1 MTDIV
6 RYRAYISYSHSDER
20 FATWLHRQIETYR
33 LPKHVANEKGFD
45 TLKPVFQDRAD
56 LPSSANLSD
65 SLKEAIAGSEAL
77 IVVCSRKAA
86 DSQWV
91 GQEIDI
97 FRQTH
102 GDRRIFAIIA
112 DDPPPDCFPAAL
124 LKDAD
129 GRTIEPIAAD
139 ARRGFD
145 GRRDALLKILAGLLD
160 VPFDGLKQRDLRRQ
174 VRRRTI
180 ATTTAGGV
188 AAVTLFLAVAAQ
200 DARNDAERRRTQA
213 EGLISFMLGD
223 LRSRLEPIGRLDVL
237 DAVGDKA
244 MDYFGSLD
252 KDELTP
258 AAQLGSAQALRQIG
272 EVRLS
277 QGDLERASEAFRLS
291 NEQTRRLLDADW
303 NVESV
308 EFELSQSHFWVGFVY
323 LERSDVDRARDHF
336 KKYLELSE
344 SLLGRN
350 PDSTDYQV
358 ELGYALINLGTLE
371 LAEHQFAAAE
381 EYFVAAA
388 GINEGLL
395 EQDPDDPQRLDNL
408 ATNWSWLGAVA
419 SQSGDIQAGVEWY
432 SREYE
437 LRARAIKDRTDW
449 LETQLLANT
458 AILLGHQQLLAGQP
472 EAAHQRFTEA
482 LELGER
488 LSGHDPENALWQRL
502 RGFAELQLARTQM
515 ILGDLDRAQGY
526 AEQAVADLLPLARA
540 APDDVSALTDLL
552 KAYSQQ
558 ALVLRAAGD
567 DPMARKIVTDALAQY
582 PDRAIDE
589 QHYLIAAAGLHLL
602 DGDLQS
608 SAGDADA
615 AKQAWKTSAAL
626 LGRLPGNRRETHL
639 LLTRMMIAE
648 RLRDVA
654 TADRIWE
661 ELRESGYRDRKDGM
675 ISRALVS
682 GPMTQY

>member
-1 MTDIV
+1 M

-33 LPKHVANEKGFD
+33 LPGHIATDKGFD
-45 TLKPVFQDRAD
+45 TLKPVFRDRAD

-65 SLKEAIAGSEAL
+65 SLKEAIVESEAL
-77 IVVCSRKAA
+77 IVLCSKNAA
-86 DSQWV
+86 KSRWV

-102 GDRRIFAIIA
+102 GDRRIFAIII
-112 DDPPPDCFPAAL
+112 DDPPPDCFPPAL
-124 LKDAD
+124 LRDAD
-129 GRTIEPIAAD
+129 GRPIEPIAAD

-180 ATTTAGGV
+180 ATTTAGTV
-188 AAVTLFLAVAAQ
+188 AAVTLYLAVAAQ

-244 MDYFGSLD
+244 TEYFGSLE

-277 QGDLERASEAFRLS
+277 QGELDRASEAFRLS

-308 EFELSQSHFWVGFVY
+308 EFELSQSHFWVGYVY
-323 LERSDVDRARDHF
+323 LERGDVDRARDEF
-336 KKYLELSE
+336 RKYLELSE
-344 SLLGRN
+344 SLLSRN

-358 ELGYALINLGTLE
+358 ELGYSLINLGTLE

-381 EYFVAAA
+381 GYFVAAA
-388 GINEGLL
+388 EINEGLL
-395 EQDPDDPQRLDNL
+395 GRDPDDPQRLDNL

-419 SQSGDIQAGVEWY
+419 SQSGDIRAAVDWY

-437 LRARAIKDRTDW
+437 LRARAVKDPTDW
-449 LETQLLANT
+449 LESQLLANT

-472 EAAHQRFTEA
+472 QAAHRRFMEA

-488 LSGHDPENALWQRL
+488 LTEHDPENALWQRL
-502 RGFAELQLARTQM
+502 KAFSALQLARTHM
-515 ILGDLDRAQGY
+515 ILGDLDTAQIY
-526 AEQAVADLLPLARA
+526 ADQAVAALFPLARA

-552 KAYSQQ
+552 KAIGQQ
-558 ALVLRAAGD
+558 ALVHRAAGED
-567 DPMARKIVTDALAQY
+567 LKAREIVTGVLARY

-589 QHYLIAAAGLHLL
+589 QRYLIAAAGLHLL
-602 DGDLQS
+602 DCDLLS
-608 SAGDADA
+608 AAGDDDA
-615 AKQAWKTSAAL
+615 AEHAWEASAAL
-626 LGRLPGNRRETHL
+626 LDRLPEGRRETHL
-639 LLTRMMIAE
+639 LLTRMMLAE
-648 RLRDVA
+648 RMGDVVA
-654 TADRIWE
+654 TDRYWQA
-661 ELRESGYRDRKDGM
+661 LRESGYGGEKDGT
-675 ISRALVS
+675 ISRALAS
-682 GPMTQY
+682 GQGRKTSQ